1 MVTLSPSPT
10 GLWSAGNFLS
20 PPLAGFCGTAMS
32 GAAQQSLRKRTK
44 AEVSE
49 AFIQRLSD
57 RRSIDLEVPGV
68 IESIQKHFQ
77 LLPTRYAL
85 DVNLGSLDV
94 LNHKR
99 LLDSARADPSA
110 VSFQVRPVDVA
121 VGHDRTSISR
131 RPSFGNLDGFTSEV
145 SRRQPLTTY
154 VADVA
159 SGSLTAR
166 FAAQANSYG
175 SASKGHPKSLPR
187 PAFGS
192 SPNLQVS
199 AAVYSV
205 NSACIWTADHTLL

>member
-10 GLWSAGNFLS
+10 GPWSSGNCLS
-20 PPLAGFCGTAMS
+20 PPVGGFCGTAMS
-32 GAAQQSLRKRTK
+32 GTAQHSLRKRTK

-57 RRSIDLEVPGV
+57 RRSIDLSVPGV
-68 IESIQKHFQ
+68 VEGIQRHFQ

-121 VGHDRTSISR
+121 VGHGPSSMAR
-131 RPSFGNLDGFTSEV
+131 RPSFGNLDGFASEV
-145 SRRQPLTTY
+145 SVMLVQ
-154 VADVA
+154 
-159 SGSLTAR
+159 
-166 FAAQANSYG
+166 
-175 SASKGHPKSLPR
+175 
-187 PAFGS
+187 S
-192 SPNLQVS
+192 SMS
-199 AAVYSV
+199 
-205 NSACIWTADHTLL
+205 TF

>member
-1 MVTLSPSPT
+1 M
-10 GLWSAGNFLS
+10 SA
-20 PPLAGFCGTAMS
+20 
-32 GAAQQSLRKRTK
+32 AAQQSLRKRTK

-110 VSFQVRPVDVA
+110 VSFQVRPVDVV
-121 VGHDRTSISR
+121 VGHGHTSMSR
-131 RPSFGNLDGFTSEV
+131 RPSFGNLDGFGSEV
-145 SRRQPLTTY
+145 STAAPDDLR
-154 VADVA
+154 
-159 SGSLTAR
+159 GCCSLTSL
-166 FAAQANSYG
+166 NSRILL
-175 SASKGHPKSLPR
+175 HRQLLLVQLTRDTPK
-187 PAFGS
+187 AFPGLLLV
-192 SPNLQVS
+192 PLQI
-199 AAVYSV
+199 
-205 NSACIWTADHTLL
+205 CR

>member
-1 MVTLSPSPT
+1 MS
-10 GLWSAGNFLS
+10 
-20 PPLAGFCGTAMS
+20 GTA
-32 GAAQQSLRKRTK
+32 QHSLRKRTK

-57 RRSIDLEVPGV
+57 RRSIDLDVPGV
-68 IESIQKHFQ
+68 KESIQKHFQ

-121 VGHDRTSISR
+121 VSHGQPSMAR
-131 RPSFGNLDGFTSEV
+131 RPSFGNLDGLAGEV
-145 SRRQPLTTY
+145 SFHLKSLR
-154 VADVA
+154 A
-159 SGSLTAR
+159 SCLEATPIVVVSACIKVL
-166 FAAQANSYG
+166 QATSFS
-175 SASKGHPKSLPR
+175 SAKQGHPKSLPK

-192 SPNLQVS
+192 SPNLQVCVGYCTVCTVLFS
-199 AAVYSV
+199 SGM
-205 NSACIWTADHTLL
+205 LLPTHRASCRL

>member
-1 MVTLSPSPT
+1 
-10 GLWSAGNFLS
+10 
-20 PPLAGFCGTAMS
+20 MS
-32 GAAQQSLRKRTK
+32 GAAQNSLRKRTK

-68 IESIQKHFQ
+68 IESIQQHFQ

-121 VGHDRTSISR
+121 VGHGHTSMAR
-131 RPSFGNLDGFTSEV
+131 RPSFGNLDGFASEV
-145 SRRQPLTTY
+145 GSR
-154 VADVA
+154 
-159 SGSLTAR
+159 
-166 FAAQANSYG
+166 
-175 SASKGHPKSLPR
+175 
-187 PAFGS
+187 
-192 SPNLQVS
+192 
-199 AAVYSV
+199 YSF
-205 NSACIWTADHTLL
+205 

>member
-10 GLWSAGNFLS
+10 GLWSAGNFFS

-121 VGHDRTSISR
+121 VGPDRTSVSR
-131 RPSFGNLDGFTSEV
+131 RPSFGNMDGFASEV
-145 SRRQPLTTY
+145 GKRQPLTTY
-154 VADVA
+154 
-159 SGSLTAR
+159 G
-166 FAAQANSYG
+166 
-175 SASKGHPKSLPR
+175 
-187 PAFGS
+187 
-192 SPNLQVS
+192 
-199 AAVYSV
+199 
-205 NSACIWTADHTLL
+205 

>member
-1 MVTLSPSPT
+1 
-10 GLWSAGNFLS
+10 
-20 PPLAGFCGTAMS
+20 MS
-32 GAAQQSLRKRTK
+32 GSAQQSLRKRTK
-44 AEVSE
+44 AEVSA

-121 VGHDRTSISR
+121 VGHDRTSMSR
-131 RPSFGNLDGFTSEV
+131 RPSFGNLDGFASEV
-145 SRRQPLTTY
+145 STGAALPTC
-154 VADVA
+154 VAEVA
-159 SGSLTAR
+159 LSLSTIT
-166 FAAQANSYG
+166 FAAQASPYG
-175 SASKGHPKSLPR
+175 SANKGHPKSLPR

-192 SPNLQVS
+192 SPNLQVGV
-199 AAVYSV
+199 AA
-205 NSACIWTADHTLL
+205 NLQN

>member
-10 GLWSAGNFLS
+10 GLWSAGNFFS
-20 PPLAGFCGTAMS
+20 PPLAGFCGAAMS

-121 VGHDRTSISR
+121 VGHDRASMSR
-131 RPSFGNLDGFTSEV
+131 RPSFGNLDGFASEV
-145 SRRQPLTTY
+145 SKPQPLTTY
-154 VADVA
+154 VAVVA
-159 SGSLTAR
+159 SG
-166 FAAQANSYG
+166 
-175 SASKGHPKSLPR
+175 
-187 PAFGS
+187 
-192 SPNLQVS
+192 V
-199 AAVYSV
+199 
-205 NSACIWTADHTLL
+205 